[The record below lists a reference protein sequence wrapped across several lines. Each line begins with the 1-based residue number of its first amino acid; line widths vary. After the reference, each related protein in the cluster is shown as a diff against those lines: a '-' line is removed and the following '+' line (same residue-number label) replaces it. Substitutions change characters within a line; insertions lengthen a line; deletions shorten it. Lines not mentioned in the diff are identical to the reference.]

1 MYISFFINAACMK
14 RQLICVVIKGKC
26 SRKTKTINRKFPKGN
41 VSVFSLNVLIDTF
54 FCLLFQ

>member
-1 MYISFFINAACMK
+1 MK